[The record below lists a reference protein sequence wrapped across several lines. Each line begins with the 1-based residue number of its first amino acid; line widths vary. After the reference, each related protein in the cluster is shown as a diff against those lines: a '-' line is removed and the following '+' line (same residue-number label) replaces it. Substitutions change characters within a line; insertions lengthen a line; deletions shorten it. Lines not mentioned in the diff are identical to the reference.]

1 MRKPDPTTWIFDKG
15 LSPVTGR
22 RTTVLGDELGPVISE
37 FVAKLDQHDPLM
49 QQQIIELLLSAH
61 AFRMPS
67 HEKANFVIDGV
78 CKHARQIVAQWAKE
92 NWG

>member
-1 MRKPDPTTWIFDKG
+1 MGEK
-15 LSPVTGR
+15 L
-22 RTTVLGDELGPVISE
+22 EPVIGE

-49 QQQIIELLLSAH
+49 QQQIIELLLSTH
-61 AFRMPS
+61 AFRMDS
-67 HEKANFVIDGV
+67 HERANIVIDGV